1 MRYWQVSAGVFPAPF
16 CYPSHF
22 SPSAPMKRLP
32 QWIEV
37 LGLIFALVGV
47 FLISTHGNIHSMVIL
62 LAVPGLKAQRKAEQ
76 A

>member
-1 MRYWQVSAGVFPAPF
+1 
-16 CYPSHF
+16 
-22 SPSAPMKRLP
+22 MKRLP

-47 FLISTHGNIHSMVIL
+47 FLISTHGNSHSMVIL

>member
-1 MRYWQVSAGVFPAPF
+1 
-16 CYPSHF
+16 
-22 SPSAPMKRLP
+22 MKRLP

-47 FLISTHGNIHSMVIL
+47 FLISTPGNIHSMVIL